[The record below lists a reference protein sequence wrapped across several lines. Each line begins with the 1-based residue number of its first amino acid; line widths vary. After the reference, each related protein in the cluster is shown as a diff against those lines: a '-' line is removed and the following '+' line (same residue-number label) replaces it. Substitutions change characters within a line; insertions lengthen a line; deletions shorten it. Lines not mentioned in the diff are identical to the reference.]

1 MLLHSLLLAWAP
13 PPTPNTTL
21 IQQYLAS
28 AHIPSVS
35 LAVVTGNGSAI
46 PYTAAFGAADL
57 KTGRKSTPG
66 DPGVATMMSFN
77 PATGVG
83 VVALTNGDWG
93 DAGHREAHEAIVGH
107 LYDVFEQ

>member
-1 MLLHSLLLAWAP
+1 MHQRSIGGRDRLLGHE
-13 PPTPNTTL
+13 
-21 IQQYLAS
+21 
-28 AHIPSVS
+28 
-35 LAVVTGNGSAI
+35 G
-46 PYTAAFGAADL
+46 
-57 KTGRKSTPG
+57 G